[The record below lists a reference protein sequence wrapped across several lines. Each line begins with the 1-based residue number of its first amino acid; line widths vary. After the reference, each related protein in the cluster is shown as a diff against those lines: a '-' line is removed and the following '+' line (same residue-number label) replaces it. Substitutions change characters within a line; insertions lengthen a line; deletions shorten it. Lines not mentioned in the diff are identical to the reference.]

1 MGSTPKASAPA
12 EEWVALLGRR
22 DIPTDGVEDYSA
34 FLGEALKLHG
44 VHLQSVRVQWSEEG
58 WFGALRHLWRESD
71 GWRDKWVL
79 LQYTAMGWSRRG
91 FPFGALAALII
102 LRRRGVRTAVMFHEP
117 FRQGGPRRIDHLRG
131 ACQDWVVRK
140 LYAGATKAIFADP
153 LQTIP
158 WLPRNE
164 SKAVFI
170 PIGANIPA
178 RHRESVSVCNGTQK
192 TIAVFCLSDAPNRAR
207 ELAEIAHAVGSVAR
221 SGLHARVIFMGRGT
235 SEASEDIKQAFSS
248 VPVEVANL
256 GLQAAPEV
264 SRILSE
270 SDAMLCV
277 RGPLYPRRGS
287 AIAAIACELPII
299 AYAGAVEG
307 TPLAEAGVELVP
319 YADREALGVALT
331 RVLSDRNAWWQLH
344 EKNLLAYPRYFSWD
358 VVASKMCES
367 LSNHDSRAQE

>member
-1 MGSTPKASAPA
+1 
-12 EEWVALLGRR
+12 
-22 DIPTDGVEDYSA
+22 
-34 FLGEALKLHG
+34 
-44 VHLQSVRVQWSEEG
+44 
-58 WFGALRHLWRESD
+58 
-71 GWRDKWVL
+71 
-79 LQYTAMGWSRRG
+79 
-91 FPFGALAALII
+91 
-102 LRRRGVRTAVMFHEP
+102 
-117 FRQGGPRRIDHLRG
+117 
-131 ACQDWVVRK
+131 
-140 LYAGATKAIFADP
+140 
-153 LQTIP
+153 
-158 WLPRNE
+158 
-164 SKAVFI
+164 
-170 PIGANIPA
+170 
-178 RHRESVSVCNGTQK
+178 
-192 TIAVFCLSDAPNRAR
+192 
-207 ELAEIAHAVGSVAR
+207 
-221 SGLHARVIFMGRGT
+221 MGRGT

>member
-1 MGSTPKASAPA
+1 V
-12 EEWVALLGRR
+12 EWVALLGRR

-58 WFGALRHLWRESD
+58 WFGALRRLWRES
-71 GWRDKWVL
+71 GEWLNKWVL

-117 FRQGGPRRIDHLRG
+117 FRQGGPRWIDHLRG

-153 LQTIP
+153 VQTIP

-178 RHRESVSVCNGTQK
+178 RHRESVSICSGTQK

-299 AYAGAVEG
+299 AYAGAAEG

-331 RVLSDRNAWWQLH
+331 RVLSDRNAWRQLH

-367 LSNHDSRAQE
+367 LGNHDGRAQG